1 MGTTVNQQWG
11 PQSQSTMGPRGP
23 QSQSTRGSTKSINKG
38 VHKVIHQWGPHRRM
52 KSIATNRKRKANT
65 NGDHKDKQQWGPQSQ
80 STMGPRGPQSQST
93 RGSTKS

>member
-52 KSIATNRKRKANT
+52 KSIATSRKRKANT
-65 NGDHKDKQQWGPQSQ
+65 NGDHKD
-80 STMGPRGPQSQST
+80 
-93 RGSTKS
+93 

>member
-1 MGTTVNQQWG
+1 MGTTKTNNNGDHSQSTMG

-52 KSIATNRKRKANT
+52 KSIATNRKRKAN
-65 NGDHKDKQQWGPQSQ
+65 HHEEIAEVWSCCRCCPAFA
-80 STMGPRGPQSQST
+80 
-93 RGSTKS
+93 